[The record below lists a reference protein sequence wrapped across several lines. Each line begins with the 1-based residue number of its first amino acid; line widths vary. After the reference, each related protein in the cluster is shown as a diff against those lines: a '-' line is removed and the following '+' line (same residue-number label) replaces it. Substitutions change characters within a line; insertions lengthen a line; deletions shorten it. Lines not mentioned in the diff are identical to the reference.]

1 MTVSLLLLQYVP
13 NYSKQTYFSQLV
25 LLISDWML
33 MSAISLGIHG
43 KVICI
48 SGQVGS
54 LMSAC
59 NHITCHH
66 NYYSTARLRKLA
78 AVIQK
83 LMLFVETSMHA
94 PASL

>member
-1 MTVSLLLLQYVP
+1 MSFTYPGSTTASLLLLQYAT

-43 KVICI
+43 KVILM

-54 LMSAC
+54 LKSTC
-59 NHITCHH
+59 NHITCHRIIIALQDYK
-66 NYYSTARLRKLA
+66 NLQL
-78 AVIQK
+78 
-83 LMLFVETSMHA
+83 
-94 PASL
+94 